1 VAAQFNWWT
10 DVIVPFGAAL
20 IGGSFALLGAW
31 RGAKWAADEQR
42 KHADEIASDR
52 RRDEL
57 QHKVLMEVDEILVQ
71 LEYHAR
77 SMEEQWAS
85 KPDSMWANWNTEL
98 TRHLRQLENH
108 WPAFRL
114 RVRAKSVH
122 DAFERFDVGY
132 KITAIDAA
140 QEDFNQRSQNPDV
153 QKARQRAR
161 DVNREVLE
169 ETRVLRAAL
178 NEAL

>member
-1 VAAQFNWWT
+1 
-10 DVIVPFGAAL
+10 
-20 IGGSFALLGAW
+20 
-31 RGAKWAADEQR
+31 
-42 KHADEIASDR
+42 
-52 RRDEL
+52 
-57 QHKVLMEVDEILVQ
+57 
-71 LEYHAR
+71 
-77 SMEEQWAS
+77 
-85 KPDSMWANWNTEL
+85 
-98 TRHLRQLENH
+98 
-108 WPAFRL
+108 
-114 RVRAKSVH
+114 
-122 DAFERFDVGY
+122 VGY